1 MKLQYTGVIEYIN
14 ENFVPLRLN
23 WQASK
28 DILNRYRILWA
39 PIVLVL
45 DSNGI
50 KYYSFNVFLPPDKFI
65 PQLEFGLG
73 KLALK
78 MQGLKKVE
86 LRGETQLQ
94 PS

>member
-1 MKLQYTGVIEYIN
+1 
-14 ENFVPLRLN
+14 
-23 WQASK
+23 
-28 DILNRYRILWA
+28 
-39 PIVLVL
+39 VLVL